1 MFSSPDES
9 NRNHS
14 RMTRE
19 VAGLRRKLADIRV
32 EVDKCRGYQDDL
44 EDCKVTHEDTLIK
57 TVNFLP

>member
-1 MFSSPDES
+1 MQKTFDIMFSSPDES
-9 NRNHS
+9 SRNHS

-44 EDCKVTHEDTLIK
+44 ADCKVNRGHFD
-57 TVNFLP
+57 